1 MKPNGRVMM
10 LYQADHVIVFPR
22 RESESS
28 GIELG
33 EMGPSVIDQSSVTLE
48 QVSVCEAIA

>member
-1 MKPNGRVMM
+1 MKPNGHVMM

-28 GIELG
+28 DIELG
-33 EMGPSVIDQSSVTLE
+33 EMGPSVIDVTLE
-48 QVSVCEAIA
+48 QVSVCEAIV